1 MKNTKKLLV
10 GVLSVAALLGTGVAA
25 WTIGGGLTS
34 HSETL
39 DPTVVNEIGTRDIA
53 LNVTK
58 DEADTIVFDSTPDL
72 DITYNVKAK
81 AAEGAAVGFEPYD
94 LANYEKVA
102 EEYQPDLT
110 VTTKAYDVTNPDER
124 VELKSD
130 DPFYQYV
137 KLPEVQ
143 TIDYKIWLAS
153 EEKGYDVELTFAWS
167 DKYGNPQEYVDSE
180 LAAKSADEQRA
191 FIKNMIAALEN
202 VQFEF
207 VFEVKGVKEDLPPVE
222 EETGTVTLP
231 TVEGSTLSI
240 EGYDPEKGT
249 VTAGRHLIT
258 ITTDEGKVVE
268 NNKLTIYEGETPV
281 IVTLNESP
289 LTRATGHT
297 YNYEHEFKAGVAYS
311 FDYKVVDETP
321 DPATKYAVTFSA
333 TEGGS
338 IDVKVDGTSITSGE
352 EVDEGKEVVVTVT
365 ANEAEGYKLTKLTV
379 NDQEQALENT
389 TLTLTVDKALNIKAT
404 FEKEDTPVVEYTKL
418 DDVLKLEN
426 GTVFTTRGYY
436 MGKSSL
442 LNEEYNTYNSVFI
455 GDGATHYQLFRVSI
469 DLIDGLD
476 LIPEQTIIEVTGTV
490 SNYEGSVTTPEAN
503 ITGIKV
509 IEEDAEVAKPIIQ
522 TINAEQPQYVLDESK
537 INQKVR
543 FEEATVTSVS
553 VGNYGNTTISLQV
566 GDYDYSIYLDTRYND
581 LTPIE
586 GLVKGMKLT
595 ANTWVGA
602 TNDGFRFNYIEDVS
616 FVEVQPES
624 VTLNAEKTEIYVNE
638 KIELSYTTV
647 PEVVSVKPTF
657 TSSEE
662 TVATVDENGV
672 VTGVGEGKTTIT
684 VDFENRVKNT
694 IEITILP
701 GGDIPVTGEYT
712 YTWEINSGEYDSDQT
727 TLTIAMGDLFVA
739 TWDIGDAN
747 SNNNPKNT
755 YDPARIYA
763 GQTFKISSDTAL
775 INTISYIDKNG
786 EKGNIEIIDGDAT
799 VSKDSITNEWTI
811 TSNVENGISSVTFK
825 AVAQTRF
832 KDIVINYTV
841 K

>member
-39 DPTVVNEIGTRDIA
+39 DPTVVETIGTRDIE
-53 LNVTK
+53 LNVAKK
-58 DEADTIVFDSTPDL
+58 DSNDRIVFDSTPDL
-72 DITYNVKAK
+72 DITYTVKAV
-81 AAEGAAVGFEPYD
+81 AADGAADGFDPYD
-94 LANYEKVA
+94 LTNFEKVA

-110 VTTKAYDVTNPDER
+110 ITTKAYDVTNKEQR
-124 VELKSD
+124 VELTAED
-130 DPFYQYV
+130 DFYKYV

-143 TIDYKIWLAS
+143 RVDYKTWLAS
-153 EEKGYDVELTFAWS
+153 EEKGYDVKLTFAWS

-180 LAAKSADEQRA
+180 LAAKSAAEQRT
-191 FIKNMIAALEN
+191 FLEDVIAALKN

-207 VFEVKGVKEDLPPVE
+207 VFEVKGIEGEDVPPVG
-222 EETGTVTLP
+222 EETGTITLP
-231 TVEGSTLSI
+231 TVEGSTLAI
-240 EGYDPEKGT
+240 EGYDAEKGT
-249 VTAGRHLIT
+249 VPAGRHLIT

-418 DDVLKLEN
+418 ADVLKLEN
-426 GTVFTTRGYY
+426 GTEFTTRGYY

-455 GDGATHYQLFRVSI
+455 GDGATHYQLFRVSS

-509 IEEDAEVAKPIIQ
+509 IEEDAEIAKPIIQ

-586 GLVKGMKLT
+586 GLLKGMKLT

-672 VTGVGEGKTTIT
+672 VTGVAEGKAIIT
-684 VDFENRVKNT
+684 VTYENEVTDN
-694 IEITILP
+694 IEITVLP
-701 GGDIPVTGEYT
+701 GGDIPE
-712 YTWEINSGEYDSDQT
+712 SGECTFIRQQNFG
-727 TLTIAMGDLFVA
+727 TIDGKVMTFNIDDKFNVLHEQVGSSA
-739 TWDIGDAN
+739 I
-747 SNNNPKNT
+747 KNT
-755 YDPARIYA
+755 YPQWRIYK
-763 GQTFKISSDTAL
+763 GHQVTISSDMYL
-775 INTISYIDKNG
+775 IT
-786 EKGNIEIIDGDAT
+786 EIKFTDVKEDAT
-799 VSKDSITNEWTI
+799 VINALSDNFTATIDDNHNCTI
-811 TSNVENGISSVTFK
+811 TAKDTGVSSLKFD
-825 AVAQTRF
+825 ADAQIQIEKMTIYYIA
-832 KDIVINYTV
+832 K
-841 K
+841 